1 MKLQEKWEIE
11 YELLDKVLEKES
23 DDRYMKDNIIELK
36 HLKKYYGNTKGIE
49 DVSLTIQRGEIYG
62 FIGPNGAG
70 KSTTIRTIMGLINK
84 TDGKIYIN
92 GKELEKDDPIIKEK
106 IGYLPSEINLY
117 EDMTIN
123 ELFKYH
129 ESFYKKDLSKRK
141 NELVKKLKIDVN
153 KKIVSL
159 SLGNLKKVE
168 IVLSLM
174 HEPEILILDEPT
186 SGLDPIIQNE
196 FHNILMKEKEKGTTI
211 IYSSHVLSEV
221 SNICDKVGIIKD
233 GKIIKEDTMQNIKK
247 DNYTYLRISSKDID
261 KIKKDL
267 NLKVFKE
274 TQSETIFINNLQPNE
289 LISKLNKYEIDHLL
303 IEEVQLEDLFI
314 NYYK

>member
-1 MKLQEKWEIE
+1 MNDVVIEI
-11 YELLDKVLEKES
+11 
-23 DDRYMKDNIIELK
+23 K
-36 HLKKYYGNTKGIE
+36 HLKKYYGQTKGIE
-49 DVSLTIQRGEIYG
+49 DVSFKINKGEIYG

-84 TDGKIYIN
+84 TDGKIFIN
-92 GKELEKDDPIIKEK
+92 GKELEKDDPVIKEK

-117 EDMTIN
+117 EDMTIK

-129 ESFYKKDLSKRK
+129 ESFYKRDLSKRK
-141 NELVKKLKIDVN
+141 DELVKKLKVDVN

-159 SLGNLKKVE
+159 SLGNLKKVG
-168 IVLSLM
+168 IILALM

-196 FHNILMKEKEKGTTI
+196 LHNILIKEKEKGTTI

-221 SNICDKVGIIKD
+221 SNLCDKVGLIKD
-233 GKIIKEDTMQNIKK
+233 GKIIKEDTMDNIKK

-267 NLKVFKE
+267 NLEVFKE
-274 TQSETIFINNLQPNE
+274 SKTETIFMNNLKPNE
-289 LISKLNKYEIDHLL
+289 LLSKLSKYEIDQLL